1 MATASTRW
9 IVVGL
14 GNPGEE
20 YAATRHNVGAMLV
33 EHIAESNS
41 LRFSRHKSRNDV
53 ADLRLSN
60 GSILVLTK
68 PHSYMNTLGSNVRAL
83 ADFYSVAPEHVIAC
97 HDELDIEFAT
107 LRVKL
112 GGGENG
118 HNGLKSI
125 TSALGSP
132 DYYRIRLG
140 IGRPPGRQDP
150 ADFVLRKFSAN
161 EREELPFFLE
171 RSADALISLVS
182 EGLSVTQSKFN
193 S

>member
-1 MATASTRW
+1 MPTASTRW

-20 YAATRHNVGAMLV
+20 YQATRHNVGAMLV
-33 EHIAESNS
+33 DHLASDHGV
-41 LRFSRHKSRNDV
+41 RFARHKSRNDV
-53 ADLRLSN
+53 ADLRLSD
-60 GSILVLTK
+60 GTILHLTK

-83 ADFYSVAPEHVIAC
+83 ADFYGVEPVHVIAC
-97 HDELDIEFAT
+97 HDELDIDFAT
-107 LRVKL
+107 LRVKF

-125 TSALGSP
+125 TASLGTP
-132 DYYRIRLG
+132 DYHRLRLG

-150 ADFVLRKFSAN
+150 ADFVLRRFNTS
-161 EREELPFFLE
+161 ERDSIPEFLT
-171 RSADALISLVS
+171 RAGDALISLVQS
-182 EGLSVTQSKFN
+182 GLAPTQSKYN

>member
-1 MATASTRW
+1 MPTASTRW

-20 YAATRHNVGAMLV
+20 YLATRHNVGAMLV
-33 EHIAESNS
+33 DRLASDHGV
-41 LRFSRHKSRNDV
+41 RFARHKSRNDV
-53 ADLRLSN
+53 ADLRLSD
-60 GSILVLTK
+60 GTILHLTK

-83 ADFYSVAPEHVIAC
+83 ADFYGVGPNHVIAC
-97 HDELDIEFAT
+97 HDELDIDFAT
-107 LRVKL
+107 LRVKF

-125 TSALGSP
+125 TASLGTP
-132 DYYRIRLG
+132 DYHRIRLG

-150 ADFVLRKFSAN
+150 ADFVLRRFNTS
-161 EREELPFFLE
+161 ERDSLPEFLT
-171 RSADALISLVS
+171 RAGDALISLVQL
-182 EGLSVTQSKFN
+182 GLTPTQSKYN